1 MIITLLFDKKK
12 KFILL
17 MNNKVEYVQTFNHK
31 SQGIFSSNGKK
42 KESICS
48 YIPNSLNMLRAL

>member
-12 KFILL
+12 IILL
-17 MNNKVEYVQTFNHK
+17 MNNKVEHVQTFNHK